1 MRRSAVFLAGFLQ
14 ERQQECGQAKSAE
27 QEKREQQTLELCS
40 LKWDGGSGV
49 VEVEAVRI
57 DWFLEVTRDRLWV
70 DELYVRVEATQ
81 QTAALVETAI
91 TARRSVLELTATVS
105 PGWRARAASGA

>member
-1 MRRSAVFLAGFLQ
+1 M
-14 ERQQECGQAKSAE
+14 SAE
-27 QEKREQQTLELCS
+27 QEKREQQALELCS
-40 LKWDGGSGV
+40 LKRDGGSGV
-49 VEVEAVRI
+49 VEVAGVRI
-57 DWFLEVTRDRLWV
+57 DWFLEVTRDRSDADGCLWA

-91 TARRSVLELTATVS
+91 TARRSVLEPTATVS